1 MKNRVDEIDFEKYY
15 AKYTTIEGD
24 VLSDTIESITYDNKF
39 EASGTGC
46 HFTMIAHYH
55 TKGDA
60 GVEEQHVAATKE
72 SVEETFKAAE
82 EYLLANPHVYA

>member
-1 MKNRVDEIDFEKYY
+1 VKNRVDEIDLDKYY

-24 VLSDTIESITYDNKF
+24 VLSDTIESITYKNKF

-46 HFTMIAHYH
+46 HFTMIADYH

-72 SVEETFKAAE
+72 SVKETFKAAE